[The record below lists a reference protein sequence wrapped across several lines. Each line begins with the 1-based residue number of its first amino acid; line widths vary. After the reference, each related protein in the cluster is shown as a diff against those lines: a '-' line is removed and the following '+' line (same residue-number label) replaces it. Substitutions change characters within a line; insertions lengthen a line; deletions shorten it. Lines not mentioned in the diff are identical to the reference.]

1 MDDVL
6 DKATILKNMLVGYA
20 TGGSASENEY
30 APLRRDLMVRPET
43 RDLVPDVVRT
53 CRTLGEF
60 WGFIQPEYAT
70 YRERRMFLRDA
81 FDPLLTSLE
90 RAPSPAAEPTLAS
103 IRELGSGHVE
113 ALWSKALARCDP
125 DPEGAITA
133 AKSLVESVCKHI
145 LDDLGIKYGSRD
157 DLNEL
162 WRKVAQALN
171 LNPAQ
176 HDQEVF
182 KGILGSCQNI
192 VNSMASV
199 RNALSDGHGRGRT
212 APKPSPRHARLVVN
226 LAGTMSAFLI
236 DTATARGR

>member
-1 MDDVL
+1 MDDTL
-6 DKATILKNMLVGYA
+6 DKATRLKNMLVDYA
-20 TGGSASENEY
+20 TGGTANENEY
-30 APLRRDLMVRPET
+30 AQLRRDLMVRPEV

-53 CRTLGEF
+53 CRTPGEF

-70 YRERRMFLRDA
+70 YRERRMFLRDV

-90 RAPSPAAEPTLAS
+90 QAPSPAAETTLNS

-113 ALWSKALARCDP
+113 ALWSKANARCDS

-145 LDDLGIKYGSRD
+145 LDDLGIKYGPRV

-162 WRKVAQALN
+162 WRKVSLALN
-171 LNPAQ
+171 LNPSQ

-192 VNSMASV
+192 VNGMANV

-212 APKPSPRHARLVVN
+212 APRPSPRHARLVVN

-236 DTATARGR
+236 DTSTAKGR